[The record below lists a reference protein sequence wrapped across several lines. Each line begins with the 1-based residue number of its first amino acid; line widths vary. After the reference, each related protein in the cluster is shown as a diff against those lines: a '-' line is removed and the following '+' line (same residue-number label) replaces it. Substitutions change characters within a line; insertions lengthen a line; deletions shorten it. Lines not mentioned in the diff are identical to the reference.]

1 MSLTIKIG
9 DQEEEAPEHDPIP
22 VSLAIRKTV
31 DDNLLIFDHPEIDIS
46 VIPEKKKIVVF
57 PKERISDK
65 VYDIQNRFFK
75 VLFDKGVITQ
85 DSVQGGSI
93 YGSMEAT
100 YPESTTVDVLQMILL
115 VISGFIQEELK
126 FVNFDKDVE
135 EEYEESLVDPDADES
150 TDIGEVPQSS
160 QKGSIRPGYIYSP
173 YGISSIYRYE

>member
-65 VYDIQNRFFK
+65 VYDIQN
-75 VLFDKGVITQ
+75 I
-85 DSVQGGSI
+85 
-93 YGSMEAT
+93 
-100 YPESTTVDVLQMILL
+100 
-115 VISGFIQEELK
+115 
-126 FVNFDKDVE
+126 
-135 EEYEESLVDPDADES
+135 
-150 TDIGEVPQSS
+150 
-160 QKGSIRPGYIYSP
+160 
-173 YGISSIYRYE
+173 

>member
-1 MSLTIKIG
+1 M
-9 DQEEEAPEHDPIP
+9 
-22 VSLAIRKTV
+22 
-31 DDNLLIFDHPEIDIS
+31 
-46 VIPEKKKIVVF
+46 
-57 PKERISDK
+57 
-65 VYDIQNRFFK
+65 
-75 VLFDKGVITQ
+75 ITQ

-173 YGISSIYRYE
+173 YVSAFGSGRFCLE